1 MTIAQALAVAILR
14 LRTSAETPANVRAE
28 AFGDAQIL
36 LGEVLQADRAWLLA
50 HGAEELDPSLN
61 EIFGVL
67 VGERMRGVPIAY
79 ITHKAGFFG
88 REFYVDEHVLV
99 PRPESEHVVEAVLDE
114 VRSRLADGVPEVRV
128 CDVGTGSGA
137 LAVTLAAE
145 CERARVYASDISGEA
160 LRVARKNAADHGLGE
175 RLTFVRGDLG
185 EPLVAHGP
193 FDCIVANLP
202 YVPSERVPQQ
212 PDPVGFEPLVALD
225 GGADGLALYRRLIA
239 QLPRLAAP
247 RASVWFEAAPA
258 TIDPLSALVEAAY
271 PNAHIEVGE
280 DYAGCERY
288 LAITLNPAA

>member
-14 LRTSAETPANVRAE
+14 LRKSPETPPNVRDE
-28 AFGDAQIL
+28 AFADAQIL
-36 LGEVLQADRAWLLA
+36 LGEILQADRAWLLA

-67 VGERMRGVPIAY
+67 VGERMRGVPVAY
-79 ITHKAGFFG
+79 LTHKAGFFG
-88 REFYVDEHVLV
+88 REYYVDEHVLV

-114 VRSRLADGVPEVRV
+114 LRSRLADGARDVRV
-128 CDVGTGSGA
+128 CDIGTGSGA

-145 CERARVYASDISGEA
+145 CEGARVVASDISADA

-175 RLTFVRGDLG
+175 RIAFVQGDLG
-185 EPLVAHGP
+185 EPLVARGP

-202 YVPSERVPQQ
+202 YVPSKAVPQQ
-212 PDPVGFEPLVALD
+212 PDPVGYEPLVALD
-225 GGADGLALYRRLIA
+225 GGPDGLEPYRRLIA
-239 QLPRLAAP
+239 QLPSLAAP

-271 PNAHIEVGE
+271 PAAHIEVGE

-288 LAITLNPAA
+288 LAITLDPNV

>member
-14 LRTSAETPANVRAE
+14 IRSAPQTPANVRAE

-79 ITHKAGFFG
+79 LTHKAGFFG

-99 PRPESEHVVEAVLDE
+99 PRPESEHIVEAVLDE
-114 VRSRLADGVPEVRV
+114 LRSRLADGAREVRV
-128 CDVGTGSGA
+128 CDIGTGSGA
-137 LAVTLAAE
+137 LAVTFAAE
-145 CERARVYASDISGEA
+145 CANARVFASDISADA
-160 LRVARKNAADHGLGE
+160 LRVARKNAADHGVGA
-175 RLTFVRGDLG
+175 RLAFAQGDLA
-185 EPLVAHGP
+185 EPLFSEGP

-212 PDPVGFEPLVALD
+212 PDPVGYEPLVALD
-225 GGADGLALYRRLIA
+225 GGPDGLDPYRRLIA
-239 QLPRLAAP
+239 QLPKLAAW

-288 LAITLNPAA
+288 LAITLDPNA

>member
-14 LRTSAETPANVRAE
+14 LRTAPETPPNVRAE

-50 HGAEELDPSLN
+50 HGAEELDTSLN

-67 VGERMRGVPIAY
+67 IGERIRGVPVAY
-79 ITHKAGFFG
+79 LTHKAGFYG

-114 VRSRLADGVPEVRV
+114 VRSRLADGAREVRV

-145 CERARVYASDISGEA
+145 CERARVVASDISEA
-160 LRVARKNAADHGLGE
+160 ALWVARRNAGTHGVAD
-175 RLTFVRGDLG
+175 RMTFVQGDLG
-185 EPLVAHGP
+185 EPLVACGP

-202 YVPSERVPQQ
+202 YVPTERVPQQ
-212 PDPVGFEPLVALD
+212 PDPVGYEPLVALD
-225 GGADGLALYRRLIA
+225 GGPDGLATLSLI
-239 QLPRLAAP
+239 
-247 RASVWFEAAPA
+247 
-258 TIDPLSALVEAAY
+258 
-271 PNAHIEVGE
+271 HI
-280 DYAGCERY
+280 
-288 LAITLNPAA
+288 